1 MFNTTPHLIA
11 GAVLGLAT
19 GLAAQDV
26 QAQFQPPLNSLALAE
41 EGTLEGMQ
49 GNLLKFRD
57 SKQEVWLLQV
67 SPQSTVSIVGEA
79 DLSYLRPGLTVE
91 LTGKVDDEATIAD
104 PIAEIEVVTSK
115 GRQPMGLFAPDETD
129 EDAKPIRNPTPGEYR
144 IRGRITSVK
153 EGALEIAAGRLKI
166 AAQAAEDVKVILAV
180 DDPRLAQFGD
190 KTKVKAWYID
200 GGKPNPLL
208 NNPGKAIA
216 EEVNI
221 TLTNPPPTGKRG
233 R

>member
-1 MFNTTPHLIA
+1 MFKTTPQLLA
-11 GAVLGLAT
+11 GAMFGLAT

-26 QAQFQPPLNSLALAE
+26 QAQFQPPVNSLALNE

-49 GNLLKFRD
+49 GNILKFRD

-79 DLSYLRPGLTVE
+79 DVSYLRPGLTVE
-91 LTGKVDDEATIAD
+91 LTGKIDEEATIAD
-104 PIAEIEVVTSK
+104 PIAEIEVVNSK
-115 GRQPMGLFAPDETD
+115 GRQPMGLFAVDETD
-129 EDAKPIRNPTPGEYR
+129 EDAKPVRSPTPGEYR
-144 IRGRITSVK
+144 VRGRITSVK
-153 EGALEIAAGRLKI
+153 DGALEIAAGRLKI
-166 AAQAAEDVKVILAV
+166 SATAAEDLKVILAV

-200 GGKPNPLL
+200 GGKPNPLV
-208 NNPGKAIA
+208 NTPGKAVA

-221 TLTNPPPTGKRG
+221 TLTNPPPSGKRG

>member
-1 MFNTTPHLIA
+1 MFKTTPQLLA
-11 GAVLGLAT
+11 GTLAGLAI
-19 GLAAQDV
+19 GLAGEDV
-26 QAQFQPPLNSLALAE
+26 QAQFQPPANSLALDE

-57 SKQEVWLLQV
+57 SKQEVWLVQV
-67 SPQSTVSIVGEA
+67 GPQSSVSIVGEA
-79 DLSYLRPGLTVE
+79 DITYLRPGLTVE
-91 LTGKVDDEATIAD
+91 LTGKVDDEATIAE
-104 PIAEIEVVTSK
+104 PIAEIEVVNSK
-115 GRQPMGLFAPDETD
+115 GRQPMGLFAPDETA
-129 EDAKPIRNPTPGEYR
+129 EDAKPVRNPTPGDYR
-144 IRGRITSVK
+144 VRGRITSVK
-153 EGALEIAAGRLKI
+153 DGALEIAAGRLKI
-166 AAQAAEDVKVILAV
+166 SAQAAEDLKVILAV

-200 GGKPNPLL
+200 GGKPNPLV
-208 NNPGKAIA
+208 NRPGQAMA